1 VWRKVAPNL
10 EPMPIDVKFLAILG
24 LLALATLLGLIWK
37 ITTGRAKRIKDG
49 GQIDL
54 VEIGATKNGLPVT
67 KFGEHTTF
75 LQFSSETC
83 STCKQTAKIFEQLE
97 KTSHGVLHLEVDLT
111 NRLDLANK
119 FGILQTPT
127 TLVLD
132 SKGFVKSRIGGAPK
146 PSTIEEEIG
155 HFVI

>member
-1 VWRKVAPNL
+1 MPFDQNLIVIIALLIVATVGGLVWRA
-10 EPMPIDVKFLAILG
+10 
-24 LLALATLLGLIWK
+24 
-37 ITTGRAKRIKDG
+37 TTGRAKRIKDG
-49 GQIDL
+49 LQIDL
-54 VEIGATKNGLPVT
+54 KEIGATKDGKPVT
-67 KFGEHTTF
+67 TFGEHTTF

-83 STCKQTAKIFEQLE
+83 ATCKQTAKLFEELE
-97 KTSHGVLHLEVDLT
+97 KTSHGVLHIEVDLT
-111 NRLDLANK
+111 HRLDLADK

-132 SKGFVKSRIGGAPK
+132 SKGVVKSRIGGAPK

>member
-1 VWRKVAPNL
+1 
-10 EPMPIDVKFLAILG
+10 MPIDLK
-24 LLALATLLGLIWK
+24 LLAVIALVASATLIGLWWK
-37 ITTGRAKRIKDG
+37 TSTGRAKRIKSG
-49 GQIDL
+49 MQIDL
-54 VEIGATKNGLPVT
+54 REIGAVKNGLPVT

-75 LQFSSETC
+75 LQFSSEMC
-83 STCKQTAKIFEQLE
+83 ATCKQTAKLFEGLE
-97 KTSHGVLHLEVDLT
+97 KTSHGILHLEIDIT
-111 NRLDLANK
+111 HQLDLAEK

-132 SKGFVKSRIGGAPK
+132 SNGIVKSRIGGAPK

>member
-1 VWRKVAPNL
+1 
-10 EPMPIDVKFLAILG
+10 MPIDPKLIAIVALLAI
-24 LLALATLLGLIWK
+24 ATVAGLIWRAS
-37 ITTGRAKRIKDG
+37 TGRAKRIKNG
-49 GQIDL
+49 LQIDL
-54 VEIGATKNGLPVT
+54 KEIGATKDGKPVAA
-67 KFGEHTTF
+67 FGEHTTF

-83 STCKQTAKIFEQLE
+83 ATCKQTAKLFHELE
-97 KTSHGVLHLEVDLT
+97 KTSHGVLHIEIDLT
-111 NRLDLANK
+111 HRLDLAEK

-132 SKGFVKSRIGGAPK
+132 SKGIVKSRIGGAPK

>member
-1 VWRKVAPNL
+1 
-10 EPMPIDVKFLAILG
+10 MPSDLKLAAIVG
-24 LLALATLLGLIWK
+24 LLALATVAGLIWRA
-37 ITTGRAKRIKDG
+37 TTGRAKRIKSG
-49 GQIDL
+49 LQIDL
-54 VEIGATKNGLPVT
+54 KEIGAIKNGLPVT

-83 STCKQTAKIFEQLE
+83 ATCKQTARLFDELE
-97 KTSHGVLHLEVDLT
+97 KTSNGVLHIEVDLT
-111 NRLDLANK
+111 HRLDLADK

-132 SKGFVKSRIGGAPK
+132 SKGIVKSRIGGAPK

>member
-1 VWRKVAPNL
+1 
-10 EPMPIDVKFLAILG
+10 MPSDLKLAAIVG
-24 LLALATLLGLIWK
+24 LLALATVAGLIWRA
-37 ITTGRAKRIKDG
+37 TTGRAKRIKSG
-49 GQIDL
+49 LQIDL
-54 VEIGATKNGLPVT
+54 KEIGAIKNGLPVT

-83 STCKQTAKIFEQLE
+83 ATCKQTARLFDELE
-97 KTSHGVLHLEVDLT
+97 KTSNGVLHIEVDLT
-111 NRLDLANK
+111 HRLDLADK

-132 SKGFVKSRIGGAPK
+132 SKGIVKARIGGAPK

>member
-1 VWRKVAPNL
+1 
-10 EPMPIDVKFLAILG
+10 MPIDANLLMILG
-24 LLALATLLGLIWK
+24 LLVIATVAGLAWKALSGRSKQIKHGLQINLKEIAAT
-37 ITTGRAKRIKDG
+37 KDG
-49 GQIDL
+49 Q
-54 VEIGATKNGLPVT
+54 PVT
-67 KFGEHTTF
+67 EFGDHVTF

-83 STCKQTAKIFEQLE
+83 ATCKQTSKLFHELE
-97 KTSHGVLHLEVDLT
+97 KTSHGMLHIEVDIT
-111 NRLDLANK
+111 HRLDLAEK

-155 HFVI
+155 HFII

>member
-1 VWRKVAPNL
+1 MQFDLKLV
-10 EPMPIDVKFLAILG
+10 AILS
-24 LLALATLLGLIWK
+24 LLALATVAGLVWRS
-37 ITTGRAKRIKDG
+37 TTGRAKRIKAG
-49 GQIDL
+49 LQIDL
-54 VEIGATKNGLPVT
+54 KELGASKDGKAVT
-67 KFGEHTTF
+67 EFGEHTTF

-83 STCKQTAKIFEQLE
+83 ATCKQTSKLFEELE
-97 KTSHGVLHLEVDLT
+97 KTSSGVLHIEVDLT
-111 NRLDLANK
+111 HRLDLADK

>member
-1 VWRKVAPNL
+1 
-10 EPMPIDVKFLAILG
+10 MPFDAKLVAILG
-24 LLALATLLGLIWK
+24 LIALATIAGLTWK
-37 ITTGRAKRIKDG
+37 LTTGRAKRIKDG
-49 GQIDL
+49 LQIDL
-54 VEIGATKNGLPVT
+54 AKLGATKNGQPVT

-83 STCKQTAKIFEQLE
+83 ATCKQTSKLFEELE
-97 KTSHGVLHLEVDLT
+97 KTSHGVLHIEVDLT
-111 NRLDLANK
+111 HRLDLAEK

-132 SKGFVKSRIGGAPK
+132 SKGIVKSRIGGAPK
-146 PSTIEEEIG
+146 QSTIDEEIG

>member
-1 VWRKVAPNL
+1 MQFDLKLVA
-10 EPMPIDVKFLAILG
+10 IVS
-24 LLALATLLGLIWK
+24 LLALATVAGLLWQAS
-37 ITTGRAKRIKDG
+37 TGRAKRIKSG
-49 GQIDL
+49 LQIDL
-54 VEIGATKNGLPVT
+54 KDLGAIKDGKPVT
-67 KFGEHTTF
+67 NFGEHTTF

-83 STCKQTAKIFEQLE
+83 ATCKQTAKLFEELE
-97 KTSHGVLHLEVDLT
+97 KTSQGVLHIEVDLT
-111 NRLDLANK
+111 HRLDLADK

-132 SKGFVKSRIGGAPK
+132 SKGIVKSRIGGAPK

>member
-1 VWRKVAPNL
+1 MPFDPNLIVIVALLAVATVGGLVWRA
-10 EPMPIDVKFLAILG
+10 
-24 LLALATLLGLIWK
+24 
-37 ITTGRAKRIKDG
+37 TTGRARRIKNG
-49 GQIDL
+49 LQIDL
-54 VEIGATKNGLPVT
+54 KALGATKDGKPVT
-67 KFGEHTTF
+67 AFGEHTTF

-83 STCKQTAKIFEQLE
+83 STCKQTAKLFEELE
-97 KTSHGVLHLEVDLT
+97 KTSHGVLHIEVDLT
-111 NRLDLANK
+111 HRLDLADK

-132 SKGFVKSRIGGAPK
+132 SKGIVKSRIGGAPK

>member
-1 VWRKVAPNL
+1 LK
-10 EPMPIDVKFLAILG
+10 
-24 LLALATLLGLIWK
+24 
-37 ITTGRAKRIKDG
+37 
-49 GQIDL
+49 
-54 VEIGATKNGLPVT
+54 EIGATKDGKPVT
-67 KFGEHTTF
+67 TFGEHTTF

-83 STCKQTAKIFEQLE
+83 ATCKQTAKLFEDLE
-97 KTSHGVLHLEVDLT
+97 KTSHGVLHIEVDLT
-111 NRLDLANK
+111 HRLDLADK

-132 SKGFVKSRIGGAPK
+132 SKGVVKSRIGGAPK